1 MADIFRES
9 GCEDVASP
17 GCAACLGGPLDTYG
31 RMNEPKT
38 CVRYDAS
45 MASLY
50 YYFVLRIHSIYITF
64 LNWG

>member
-9 GCEDVASP
+9 GCEDLASP

-45 MASLY
+45 MAGLS
-50 YYFVLRIHSIYITF
+50 YFVALTYSIYYS
-64 LNWG
+64 

>member
-9 GCEDVASP
+9 GCEDLASP

-45 MASLY
+45 MVACIALLY
-50 YYFVLRIHSIYITF
+50 MYYSSMTD
-64 LNWG
+64 N